1 MKGWLALSLSVEAAQ
16 AEALSDALQALGAI
30 SVELGDAA
38 PEAAALD
45 DTPEEPFPLWA
56 RCRVTALF
64 PEGVDGRAIA
74 EEAARLAALAALPPV
89 EMAPVSERDWVRE
102 TQSQFGPFQASP
114 RLWVVPSWAAPPP
127 DALIPLRLDPGVA
140 FGSGS
145 HPTTR
150 LCLNWLNATVRGGEH
165 VLDYGCGSGILTIAA
180 IKLGAARAVGVD
192 IDPLALAASR
202 ENARL
207 NRVAAEFHDP
217 AQLPA
222 DFRADLVVANILAR
236 PLMLLAPVLVQA
248 LKPGG
253 RLALAGIL
261 GEQVEAVAGAYRPAL
276 ALTVAA
282 VAEENWVLLTGE
294 KSAP

>member
-1 MKGWLALSLSVEAAQ
+1 MAL
-16 AEALSDALQALGAI
+16 
-30 SVELGDAA
+30 
-38 PEAAALD
+38 
-45 DTPEEPFPLWA
+45 
-56 RCRVTALF
+56 
-64 PEGVDGRAIA
+64 
-74 EEAARLAALAALPPV
+74 
-89 EMAPVSERDWVRE
+89 VSERDWVRE

-114 RLWVVPSWAAPPP
+114 RLWVVPSWAALPP

-140 FGSGS
+140 FGTGS

-150 LCLNWLNATVRGGEH
+150 LCLHWLDATMRGGEH

-192 IDPLALAASR
+192 IDPLALTASR

-217 AQLPA
+217 AHLPA

-261 GEQVEAVAGAYRPAL
+261 GEQAEAVAGAYRPAL
-276 ALTVAA
+276 NLAVAA
-282 VAEENWVLLTGE
+282 EEENWVLLAGE